1 MSIVEKAVEKLKALQ
16 PQVGTLAGVKPSV
29 GSASEILASHSPS
42 TASVER
48 LQDKIRAVHATAD
61 KAPELQLDRAGLK
74 RAGLLP
80 AEDEAAHRLADELRR
95 IKHPL
100 LANITGRKGAT
111 AVANGHRIMVAS
123 AVPGEGKTFTS
134 LNLAMSLAK
143 ERDYEVLL
151 VDADIPKCDLTRAL
165 HLEGHPGLLDVL
177 TDEQRR
183 PDDVIARTDVPNL
196 MVVPV
201 GRPSTLTAELLGS
214 RRMEQVLQEFTGQ
227 GQRRLLIFDSS
238 PLLATSEAQVLA
250 SRMGQIILVVA
261 AGRTTQQAVKS
272 AIQTLD
278 GSKCIN
284 LILNMTRLWAGEG
297 YYGTYYSHNL
307 KDS

>member
-16 PQVGTLAGVKPSV
+16 PQDGTWVRVEPPLEKLTSHTPSP
-29 GSASEILASHSPS
+29 ATL
-42 TASVER
+42 ER
-48 LQDKIRAVHATAD
+48 LQDKVRAVHAAAS
-61 KAPELQLDRAGLK
+61 KAPELHIDHAGLK

-80 AEDEAAHRLADELRR
+80 MDEEAAHRLADELRR

-100 LANITGRKGAT
+100 LANITGKGAK
-111 AVANGHRIMVAS
+111 AVENGQRIMVAS
-123 AVPGEGKTFTS
+123 AIPGEGKTFTS

-151 VDADIPKCDLTRAL
+151 VDGDIPKCDLTRAL
-165 HLEGHPGLLDVL
+165 NLEGHPGLLDVL
-177 TDEQRR
+177 WDEQLRSE
-183 PDDVIARTDVPNL
+183 DVMVRTDVPNL

-201 GRPSTLTAELLGS
+201 GKPSTLTAELFSS
-214 RRMEQVLQEFTGQ
+214 RRMELVLREFVGLS
-227 GQRRLLIFDSS
+227 QRRLLIFDSS

-250 SRMGQIILVVA
+250 SHMGQIILVVA
-261 AGRTTQQAVKS
+261 AGRTPQQAVKS

-278 GSKCIN
+278 DSKCIN
-284 LILNMTRLWAGEG
+284 LILNMTRLWASEG
-297 YYGTYYSHNL
+297 YYGSYYKHNL